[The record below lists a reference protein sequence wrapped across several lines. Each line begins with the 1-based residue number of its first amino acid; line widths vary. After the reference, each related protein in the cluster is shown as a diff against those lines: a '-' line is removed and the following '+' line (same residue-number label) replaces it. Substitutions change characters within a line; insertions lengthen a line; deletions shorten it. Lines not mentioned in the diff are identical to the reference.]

1 MGICLA
7 LLHRPA
13 PLKLQAAALTPL
25 PSPASTNSNSTFAT
39 AAEAL
44 GMLLQVVGNLADK
57 VQTKEL
63 DSIHSEDVI
72 LSASVNALL
81 HQATFMELPRRN
93 PFRAEVTQ
101 FSQHVAALHLAG
113 DTRREAAAVKELQ

>member
-13 PLKLQAAALTPL
+13 LKLQAAALTPL

-63 DSIHSEDVI
+63 DSIHSEDLI
-72 LSASVNALL
+72 LSQCQRSPAPG
-81 HQATFMELPRRN
+81 HF
-93 PFRAEVTQ
+93 
-101 FSQHVAALHLAG
+101 HGVAAPQS
-113 DTRREAAAVKELQ
+113 VSC